1 MRQSNAYILIFSAVM
16 TIILG
21 GALSLASVGL
31 KPAQTKQIELDTK
44 KKILG
49 AVMDIS
55 SLKTGEEVLTLYD
68 KRFASVVVDVNGN
81 PVEKD
86 AKGNPLVAE
95 KIDIQKNHKVPADQ
109 RNYPVFMFLDENDPN
124 KVVAYVFPMFGSG
137 LWDWISGYVAL
148 DSDLNTIK
156 GIAFDHKQETPG
168 LGARITTPEIQERY
182 VGKEIF
188 NQQGELVSVE
198 MVKGESG
205 KPQDKHHVD
214 GMSGATLTGKG
225 VNTMLENYLS
235 SYMGFINKQK
245 QNAGQSAMV
254 F

>member
-16 TIILG
+16 TIVLG
-21 GALSLASVGL
+21 GLLSLASVGL
-31 KPAQTKQIELDTK
+31 KPAQTLQLELDTK

-55 SLKTGEEVLTLYD
+55 SLKTGEEVLALYE
-68 KRFASVVVDVNGN
+68 KRFSSTVIDINGN

-95 KIDIQKNHKVPADQ
+95 KIDIQKNHKVARDK
-109 RNYPVFMFLDENDPN
+109 RNYPVFMFLDENDPS
-124 KVVAYVFPMFGSG
+124 KVIAYVFPMFGSG

-148 DSDLNTIK
+148 DGDLNTIK
-156 GIAFDHKQETPG
+156 GIAFDHKSETPG
-168 LGARITTPEIQERY
+168 LGARITDAEIQQRY

-188 NQQGELVSVE
+188 DNSGKLVSVT

-205 KPQDKHHVD
+205 KPQDAHHVD

-225 VNTMLENYLS
+225 VNVMLENYLS
-235 SYMGFINKQK
+235 SYMEFIKKQK
-245 QNAGQSAMV
+245 SGSGQSAMA